1 MLLVAETPEND
12 GDELLLSQEFLRQCR
27 EIYSVPI
34 KALET
39 TGHEFAI
46 KHLNI
51 VDPLKDNNNLGRS
64 VSKGLISTDVLV
76 HCPEFS

>member
-1 MLLVAETPEND
+1 MFIAAETVEND
-12 GDELLLSQEFLRQCR
+12 GDELLLSLEFLKKCR

-34 KALET
+34 TALEN

-64 VSKGLISTDVLV
+64 VSKGCF
-76 HCPEFS
+76 H

>member
-1 MLLVAETPEND
+1 MFIAAETVEND
-12 GDELLLSQEFLRQCR
+12 GDELLLSPEFLKKCR

-34 KALET
+34 TALET

-64 VSKGLISTDVLV
+64 VSKGSF
-76 HCPEFS
+76 H

>member
-1 MLLVAETPEND
+1 MLTSNLCVFIVAELGEND
-12 GDELLLSQEFLRQCR
+12 GDELLLSQEFLKKCR

-34 KALET
+34 TLET

-64 VSKGLISTDVLV
+64 VSKGSF
-76 HCPEFS
+76 HPPM